1 MCQELQPNY
10 VNAVIRLESVGV
22 KWYCGTCRV
31 KIVVNLPKTTEAK
44 NPTTR
49 IKLNNIKEIMK
60 VTQSYAA
67 AAKANTQRI

>member
-1 MCQELQPNY
+1 M
-10 VNAVIRLESVGV
+10 
-22 KWYCGTCRV
+22 
-31 KIVVNLPKTTEAK
+31 VNLPKTTEAK